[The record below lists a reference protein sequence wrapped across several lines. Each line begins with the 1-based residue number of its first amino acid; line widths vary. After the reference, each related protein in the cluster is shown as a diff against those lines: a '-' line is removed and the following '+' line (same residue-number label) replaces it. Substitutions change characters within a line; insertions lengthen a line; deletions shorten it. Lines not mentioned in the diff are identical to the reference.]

1 VAKTRLWWTQAPR
14 PSINPKITQIVALDD
29 ETSRI
34 EQGTM
39 STLKMV
45 AGQDVELVL
54 TSKVI
59 ASIHA
64 GSYIPVGAAKATL
77 TLHELMPFF

>member
-1 VAKTRLWWTQAPR
+1 MVSLGGQDKAMVNSSPP
-14 PSINPKITQIVALDD
+14 PSDNPKITQIVALDV

-39 STLKMV
+39 STVKMV
-45 AGQDVELVL
+45 AGQDIELVL

-64 GSYIPVGAAKATL
+64 GSYITVGAAI
-77 TLHELMPFF
+77 